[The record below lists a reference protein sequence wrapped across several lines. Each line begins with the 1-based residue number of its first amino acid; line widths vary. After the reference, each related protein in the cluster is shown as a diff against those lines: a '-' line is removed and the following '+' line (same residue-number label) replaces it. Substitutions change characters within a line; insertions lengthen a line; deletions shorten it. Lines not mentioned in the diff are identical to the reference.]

1 MTITA
6 DQHGLWHW
14 SHGSIGA
21 VFSSAVGDYGVSTG
35 PYAACNVGLHGQ
47 DDPGHV
53 LANRRSIMRLGEIP
67 ATRVVQARQVHGAS
81 VARTDR
87 DTDKLVDWTL
97 GVAPEI
103 DADAIVV
110 SGESTAAAILVADCM
125 PVVLAGRR
133 SVAVVHAG
141 WRSLAGGVLEAA
153 AAELVVAGDVLV
165 AAVIGPAL
173 GVCCFEVGPEVALE
187 FPEDVLDH
195 DRGERPFLNARLSAH
210 RRIGALGCPLVEH
223 IDICTKCHLEC
234 FSHRREN
241 GITGRQAVIAWY
253 GPQRPLG

>member
-110 SGESTAAAILVADCM
+110 SGESTAAAMSRRRLHAGG
-125 PVVLAGRR
+125 AGRATLGGGGSR
-133 SVAVVHAG
+133 WLAQPRGRGVGRPLPLS
-141 WRSLAGGVLEAA
+141 WSSLATCWL
-153 AAELVVAGDVLV
+153 
-165 AAVIGPAL
+165 
-173 GVCCFEVGPEVALE
+173 
-187 FPEDVLDH
+187 
-195 DRGERPFLNARLSAH
+195 
-210 RRIGALGCPLVEH
+210 
-223 IDICTKCHLEC
+223 
-234 FSHRREN
+234 
-241 GITGRQAVIAWY
+241 Q
-253 GPQRPLG
+253 Q